1 MVGGLSV
8 LRVAVSESSDELLN
22 DGSLQRVWGL
32 EPGSTGTADAR
43 ADVIPLPV
51 ATPATQAAPGRL
63 DDTGDDGASLLLLLF
78 QRPVVAPT
86 GEVDTTE
93 VTVQEL
99 VHERNLLGALART
112 AQILREVFGEDA
124 YVDPRIMRH
133 PTTGLPRLVFEAHY
147 CFQGGSDRFGELVE
161 LHEEFLLRL
170 RLGLSGEVR
179 KRFSLL
185 WSAVDADQTE

>member
-8 LRVAVSESSDELLN
+8 LRVAASESSDELLG
-22 DGSLQRVWGL
+22 DSSLQRVWDL
-32 EPGSTGTADAR
+32 EPGSAGTADAG

-51 ATPATQAAPGRL
+51 ATPQAAPGRL
-63 DDTGDDGASLLLLLF
+63 DDTGDNGASVLLLLL
-78 QRPVVAPT
+78 QRAVGAT
-86 GEVDTTE
+86 TSETTE

-99 VHERNLLGALART
+99 VNERNLWDALART
-112 AQILREVFGEDA
+112 VQILREVFGEDA
-124 YVDPRIMRH
+124 YVDPRIVRH
-133 PTTGLPRLVFEAHY
+133 PTTGRPRLVFEAHY

-170 RLGLSGEVR
+170 RQGLSGEVR

-185 WSAVDADQTE
+185 WTAVDADQTE